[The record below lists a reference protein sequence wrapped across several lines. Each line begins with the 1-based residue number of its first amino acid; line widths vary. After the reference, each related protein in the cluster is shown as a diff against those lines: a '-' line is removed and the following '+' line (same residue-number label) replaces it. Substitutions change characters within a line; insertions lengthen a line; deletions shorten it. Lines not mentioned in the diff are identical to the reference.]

1 MKRLDEMDLKK
12 ATMLGGIIFGSVGC
26 DQASKYTAKYYLEG
40 TGTHSYLGDT
50 FRLLYIENHG
60 AFLGLGSNLPEFA
73 RTLIFT
79 VFVAIMLVAVGVW
92 VFRDEDATPT
102 ALVAAALVVGGG
114 VGNLIDRVVNNG
126 GVIDFLNIG
135 IGPVRTGIFN
145 IADVWIMAGA
155 VLLVFAGIGEDKD
168 EDEAAADSTVAESG

>member
-1 MKRLDEMDLKK
+1 MDLRK
-12 ATMLGGIIFGSVGC
+12 TGLITSIVLGSIGC
-26 DQASKYTAKYYLEG
+26 DQATKYTAKHYLEG
-40 TGTHSYLGDT
+40 TGTHSYLADT
-50 FRLLYIENHG
+50 FRLTYIENHG

-79 VFVAIMLVAVGVW
+79 VFVSIMLVVVAVW
-92 VFRDEDATPT
+92 VFRNKDATWA

-114 VGNLIDRVVNNG
+114 IGNLIDRVVNNG
-126 GVIDFLNIG
+126 GVIDFLNVG

-155 VLLVFAGIGEDKD
+155 ILLVFAGGFGD
-168 EDEAAADSTVAESG
+168 EESQGGSTDPPEPAPTGSG